1 MAPQYAPSMRSRL
14 APILLLV
21 QIIFIALFACYFE
34 IDNCS
39 CFYSCFLA
47 EFQDVNVMVILGF
60 GFLGTFLVR
69 YGFSSTGF
77 NLLVAVM
84 AVQWALILNG
94 LESWYYNGKIVINL
108 RSFVYAEMC
117 AVPALIS
124 IGTVLGKMNPVHLI
138 LIAIFEVSGFVLNVW
153 LLHIITKTPLFNG
166 IMLLHIYGA
175 FFGLMLTW
183 LLYRQ
188 GSEQPFEK
196 EKISRNSGV
205 FSMLGTLFLWMFWPS
220 FNSVLVDN
228 YPHGR
233 KLEAVCS
240 TYLSL
245 AVSAAT
251 AAAVS
256 VASSPKGKL
265 NLVQIQSSIL
275 AGGVAIGVAMPVVH
289 KPWEAMT
296 LGFLAAV
303 LSTTGYK
310 YLKVFHMVV
319 VFQCHDTCSILSTHG
334 LPGLL
339 GWMAQF
345 LLLKDFDDHTTAIR
359 FAVFHITS
367 LFITLSVSL
376 STGIITG
383 ILLRWRFWRPPQDRK
398 CFDDQAFWEASVDKV
413 MYLLFNTRVVHD
425 IFFPPFLCSFPTL

>member
-34 IDNCS
+34 IDSQKRARDGTAFNT
-39 CFYSCFLA
+39 FYP

-310 YLKVFHMVV
+310 YLKSHMVV

-398 CFDDQAFWEASVDKV
+398 CFDDQAFWEPHQAYKPVDTGRIRFV
-413 MYLLFNTRVVHD
+413 FTCLLKA
-425 IFFPPFLCSFPTL
+425 